1 MIRFFSNE
9 KGNIA
14 LLTLGLMSIMIIM
27 FLFLTNFV
35 KVFSL
40 KEQASTNAQQ
50 ASLAAT
56 SVVYEEVDEAI
67 DEYEMTLIANGK
79 KILEG
84 ESLSERINKRQEQYS
99 DLSQNEAHVKA
110 VDEVLSE
117 ELSGH
122 GLNSKVLNDIL
133 IDHLTSNQTLESL
146 KYEVAD
152 IIASNKGTVPNS
164 VIYYMEDSQ
173 IRVKTSSKYKAIKF
187 DSFIPDDQRDINQTG
202 TGPEIS
208 FVEYLTGWSDI
219 TIELN

>member
-1 MIRFFSNE
+1 MSKQFSNE

-14 LLTLGLMSIMIIM
+14 LLTLGLMSVMIIM

-35 KVFSL
+35 KVFSI

-56 SVVYEEVDEAI
+56 SIVYEEVDEAI

-79 KILEG
+79 EILEG

-99 DLSQNEAHVKA
+99 DLNQNEAHIKA

-117 ELSGH
+117 ELSGN
-122 GLNSKVLNDIL
+122 GIDTKILNDIL
-133 IDHLTSNQTLESL
+133 IENLTNSQTIESL
-146 KYEVAD
+146 KYEVSEV
-152 IIASNKGTVPNS
+152 ISSNKGTVANS
-164 VIYYMEDSQ
+164 EIVFMDDSQ
-173 IRVKTSSKYKAIKF
+173 ITVKTSSKYKALKF

-208 FVEYLTGWSDI
+208 FIEYLDGWSDI

>member
-1 MIRFFSNE
+1 MSKRLSNE

-14 LLTLGLMSIMIIM
+14 LLTLGLMSVMIIM

-35 KVFSL
+35 KVFSI

-79 KILEG
+79 KIFEG
-84 ESLSERINKRQEQYS
+84 ESLSERIDKRQDQYT
-99 DLSQNEAHVKA
+99 DVSQNEAHIKA
-110 VDEVLSE
+110 TDEVISE
-117 ELSGH
+117 ELSGI
-122 GLNSKVLNDIL
+122 GLNQKILNDIL
-133 IDHLTSNQTLESL
+133 LDHLTSSQTIEEI

-152 IIASNKGTVPNS
+152 VISSNRGTVANS
-164 VIYYMEDSQ
+164 DIYYMDDSQ
-173 IRVKTSSKYKAIKF
+173 ITVKTSSKYKAVKF
-187 DSFIPDDQRDINQTG
+187 DSFIPDDKRDINQTG

-208 FVEYLTGWSDI
+208 FVKYLDGWDDL
-219 TIELN
+219 TIHLD